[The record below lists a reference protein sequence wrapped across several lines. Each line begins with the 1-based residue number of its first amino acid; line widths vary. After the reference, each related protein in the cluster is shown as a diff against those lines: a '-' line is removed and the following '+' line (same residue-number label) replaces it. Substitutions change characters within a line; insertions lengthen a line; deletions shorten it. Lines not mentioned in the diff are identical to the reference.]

1 MMSKKTEFKKD
12 FDRINKVF
20 FLCKESYLVLRELYR
35 TENNSDYLKNIKFKN
50 QFFILTKVNYWRIIV
65 LQISKLFFEKGPF
78 NILRFLDKCKKGN
91 YYSSL
96 NVDAKF
102 INDKLEFIVTK
113 QYIFD
118 DLKIQRD
125 KIFAHEDS
133 NNIGIVNNIT
143 LDEISQLLDFCKDV
157 ILHIYSEIYDTDL
170 DFENRNSAEANLQ
183 YILQSLDENEIIRK
197 QKREKNVFDL
207 IRGNKNSNHK

>member
-1 MMSKKTEFKKD
+1 MSKKTEFKKD

-20 FLCKESYLVLRELYR
+20 FLCKESYLVLRELYK
-35 TENNSDYLKNIKFKN
+35 TENNSDYLINVKFKN
-50 QFFILTKVNYWRIIV
+50 QFFILTKVNYWRVIV
-65 LQISKLFFEKGPF
+65 LRISKLFFEKGPF

-96 NVDAKF
+96 NLSAEF
-102 INDKLEFIVTK
+102 INDKLGFIISQ

-133 NNIGIVNNIT
+133 DNIGIINNIT

-157 ILHIYSEIYDTDL
+157 ILHIYSAIYDTYL
-170 DFENRNSAEANLQ
+170 DFESRNSAEANLQ

>member
-1 MMSKKTEFKKD
+1 MSKKIEFKKD

-20 FLCKESYLVLRELYR
+20 YLCKESYLVLRELYR
-35 TENNSDYLKNIKFKN
+35 TENNSDYLKNLKFKN

-65 LQISKLFFEKGPF
+65 LQISKLFFERRPF
-78 NILRFLDKCKKGN
+78 NILRFLEKCKKGN

-96 NVDAKF
+96 NLDEKF
-102 INDKLEFIVTK
+102 INEKLELITTK

-133 NNIGIVNNIT
+133 NNTGIINNIT
-143 LDEISQLLDFCKDV
+143 LDEIEQLLDFCKNIIV
-157 ILHIYSEIYDTDL
+157 HIYLEIYDSHF
-170 DFENRNSAEANLQ
+170 DFEIRNSAEANLQ
-183 YILQSLDENEIIRK
+183 HILKSLDENEVTRK
-197 QKREKNVFDL
+197 QKREKIVTDL
-207 IRGNKNSNHK
+207 IRGNKNTTQK

>member
-1 MMSKKTEFKKD
+1 MSKKTEFKKD

-133 NNIGIVNNIT
+133 NNIGTVNNIT

-157 ILHIYSEIYDTDL
+157 ILHIYSAIYDTYL
-170 DFENRNSAEANLQ
+170 DFESRNSAEANLQ